1 MFKNASIFNQNL
13 GNWDISS
20 ALIMNGMLDQIS
32 MNVANYDKTIIAW
45 ASSPPSNINIG
56 AKDQGYC
63 LSDSSRTALINIH
76 GWTFNN
82 DVSNCCLIWDG
93 EAGNDV
99 WNHPLNLDQKYIPIP
114 VNSVKILKS
123 SDFITLYQNSHA
135 KEVLNKGTMIIK
147 ANVMLE
153 CYGEE

>member
-1 MFKNASIFNQNL
+1 
-13 GNWDISS
+13 
-20 ALIMNGMLDQIS
+20 
-32 MNVANYDKTIIAW
+32 
-45 ASSPPSNINIG
+45 
-56 AKDQGYC
+56 
-63 LSDSSRTALINIH
+63 LINIH